1 MLEQKKLIAITS
13 NIQDQIHSCL
23 ALCLEWQGWTN
34 QSIVPEYSERLAES
48 AGKELW
54 EKIPKRL
61 DPDSKI
67 FMYP

>member
-13 NIQDQIHSCL
+13 NIQNQIHSCL
-23 ALCLEWQGWTN
+23 AQCLKWHGWADK
-34 QSIVPEYSERLAES
+34 SAAPEYSERLAES
-48 AGKELW
+48 PGKQLW

>member
-23 ALCLEWQGWTN
+23 ALCLEWQGWTDK
-34 QSIVPEYSERLAES
+34 SAALEYSARLAES

-54 EKIPKRL
+54 EKIPTRL

>member
-34 QSIVPEYSERLAES
+34 QGTVPEYSARLAES

>member
-34 QSIVPEYSERLAES
+34 QSIVPEYSARLAES